1 MVIYFLKSIVLGVV
15 QGFTEFLPIS
25 STAHLIL
32 SVNLLK
38 LGFTDFIKSFI
49 IIIQFASILAVII
62 LYWKKIWS
70 SWDNIKKII
79 VAFIPTAILGL
90 IFYKLVKNFLQESLE
105 IIALAL
111 FLGGVLMLFLEKRY
125 KHKKESSLNIEEGT
139 ANNKKIELGEK
150 ENNDIESISYSQCFL
165 IGVFQALAIVPGVS
179 RSAATILGGLSLGI
193 GRLAIVEFSFLL
205 AIPTMLAASSLD
217 LIKTG
222 FIFNFNDLIFL
233 IIGFIFS
240 FIIAWASIKFLLK
253 FIKKNDFR
261 IFAWYRIVLGVAL
274 FLILYI

>member
-1 MVIYFLKSIVLGVV
+1 
-15 QGFTEFLPIS
+15 
-25 STAHLIL
+25 
-32 SVNLLK
+32 
-38 LGFTDFIKSFI
+38 
-49 IIIQFASILAVII
+49 LAVII

-90 IFYKLVKNFLQESLE
+90 VFYRVVKNFLQESLD

-111 FLGGVLMLFLEKRY
+111 FLGGVVMLLLEKRY
-125 KHKKESSLNIEEGT
+125 QHKKELALSAKEGIDSDQKMEPE
-139 ANNKKIELGEK
+139 KKEV
-150 ENNDIESISYSQCFL
+150 NDIKDISYTQCFL
-165 IGVFQALAIVPGVS
+165 IGIFQALAMVPGVS

-222 FIFNFNDLIFL
+222 FSFSPNELIFL

-240 FIIAWASIKFLLK
+240 FIVAWISIKFLLK

-261 IFAWYRIVLGVAL
+261 IFAWYRIILGVIL
-274 FLILYI
+274 FLILYT